1 MHNNKYKKIMLFA
14 VNFIIYSVILI
25 YKYAKSGSSIKLS
38 TVVEGYFLVNLFFL
52 IMILPISSIH
62 SLLRRNE
69 FFLNN
74 EIFSKFFQ
82 IILLFGTYIALIRIT
97 NLEMPLDVMSSF
109 ILWLYLYFCLIFNAD

>member
-1 MHNNKYKKIMLFA
+1 MRNNKKKIMLFA
-14 VNFIIYSVILI
+14 VNFIIYSIILI
-25 YKYAKSGSSIKLS
+25 YKYAKSGTSIKLS
-38 TVVEGYFLVNLFFL
+38 TAVEGYFLVNLFFL
-52 IMILPISSIH
+52 IMILPVSGFH
-62 SLLRRNE
+62 SLLRKNE

-82 IILLFGTYIALIRIT
+82 IILLFGTYIALFSIP

>member
-1 MHNNKYKKIMLFA
+1 MRNNKKKIMLFA
-14 VNFIIYSVILI
+14 VNFIIYSIILI
-25 YKYAKSGSSIKLS
+25 YKYAKSGTSIKLS
-38 TVVEGYFLVNLFFL
+38 TAVEGYFLVNLFFL
-52 IMILPISSIH
+52 IMILPVSGFH
-62 SLLRRNE
+62 SLLRKNE

-82 IILLFGTYIALIRIT
+82 IILLFGTYIALISIP